1 MNFTCANNAI
11 KPISKPE
18 LPDCL
23 NIFHRGYETVA
34 AEFGLTE
41 ENCPD
46 RGRAS
51 LPMEKLLSAFE
62 SGTAMFGYYVG
73 DTLVGYLGMKMLG
86 AGVCGL
92 EDIIVLPEYRGN
104 GYGEELLDFC
114 KRKAKE
120 FGACKIRLGMI
131 DDNKRLRKWYEDNG
145 FVNVGYKKYE
155 GAPFTVGKMECVL

>member
-1 MNFTCANNAI
+1 MI
-11 KPISKPE
+11 KPISKSD

-23 NIFHRGYETVA
+23 NVFHRGYETVA
-34 AEFGLTE
+34 VEFGLTE

-51 LPMEKLLSAFE
+51 LPMEKLASEFE
-62 SGTAMFGYYVG
+62 SGTAMFGCYVG
-73 DTLVGYLGMKMLG
+73 DEMVGYLGMKMMG

-92 EDIIVLPEYRGN
+92 DDIIVLPEYRHN
-104 GYGEELLDFC
+104 GYGKELLDFC
-114 KRKAKE
+114 KRRAKE
-120 FGACKIRLGMI
+120 FGAGKIRLGMI

-155 GAPFTVGKMECVL
+155 GAPFTVGKMECTLTEEPA